1 MPPLKWVQHVSL
13 VWSAGFVNLQEVW
26 NKKLRKQ
33 LPDYSANKTPL
44 RMFHVSQIRF
54 GLQNKDLYFLC
65 GVWANKGRLIILT
78 VDVIYRLQSCAFPK
92 EERKVSVDMLGNSSS
107 VCRSTGRQWQFQLEP
122 PPNQVVTLFNSKY
135 FTNHLRGGNGFVSLL
150 K

>member
-65 GVWANKGRLIILT
+65 AGVGWGVGEQRQANHF
-78 VDVIYRLQSCAFPK
+78 DS
-92 EERKVSVDMLGNSSS
+92 
-107 VCRSTGRQWQFQLEP
+107 
-122 PPNQVVTLFNSKY
+122 
-135 FTNHLRGGNGFVSLL
+135 
-150 K
+150 